1 MRSPL
6 EASQPPRLTTV
17 VSRHPRSEH
26 VTHIPPPNTHTHT
39 HRRLQFTILAYDAAS
54 GEIKTRSNGSLKEC
68 VGKLVDNEHILA
80 ADPLSRM
87 IGTCVCGGVVYVT

>member
-1 MRSPL
+1 MRSPPGGKPATSSNHGGL
-6 EASQPPRLTTV
+6 KTSEVRTRHAHSPSQ
-17 VSRHPRSEH
+17 
-26 VTHIPPPNTHTHT
+26 HT